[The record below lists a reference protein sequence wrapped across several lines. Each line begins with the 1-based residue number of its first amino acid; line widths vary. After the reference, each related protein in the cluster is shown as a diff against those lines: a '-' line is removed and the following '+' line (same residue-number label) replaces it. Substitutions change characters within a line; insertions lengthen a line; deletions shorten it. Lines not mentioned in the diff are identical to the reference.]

1 MQAAELALFTLKTHE
16 HSNTVREKTKV
27 KLRLNKLR
35 ERLRQNRGHLVVEST
50 FVYPLMFFVLFFL
63 MFLGNMFYLRAR
75 IDSMV
80 TQEAIRYAAEYAN
93 PNLAAFEE
101 EIPTTVEGKELT
113 KDLYRY
119 INIFSKEENLDTEL
133 SDRIGETS
141 GYFTGMNPDNIV
153 IKEYRAKN
161 YVIYQSYVVEVTYEL
176 KTPIKFLFD
185 DDYLTL
191 DMTARAEVPVTDTAE
206 FIRNVDMAVDLVE
219 RTEAGTKLTEKINDT
234 YAKVEEFLNGE
245 GGVSGDNGAV
255 AGGATG
261 GTTDLES
268 LTVEERQTLADKA
281 AQDYNAKYNSYAKA
295 VAKGYVGVEKTP
307 NGGPSFANTEYV
319 YQENGHK
326 CIVTI
331 EATGS
336 RKQDFKQANEYIK
349 KHYGIDKPDD
359 YTWHHLDNYDVAT
372 NTITM
377 ELVLTEVHK
386 ATVPHSGGCAQYK
399 AATGK
404 AYKS

>member
-1 MQAAELALFTLKTHE
+1 M
-16 HSNTVREKTKV
+16 

-234 YAKVEEFLNGE
+234 YAKVDEFLNGE
-245 GGVSGDNGAV
+245 GGASGDNGAV

-261 GTTDLES
+261 GTTGTGARYGEQKI
-268 LTVEERQTLADKA
+268 TKEEYKKLRDHSPTDEIRDMVNEGIEFPIPDPALPGLMADKFEA
-281 AQDYNAKYNSYAKA
+281 DHIVSMKNIVRMEGFEKLTYEQQLEVLNNPINFVGLSKSANTSKQNKTYEQWTHYKKGSSEEIEVDKAFRAEMMAKEKSIEGQLQKQIDDL
-295 VAKGYVGVEKTP
+295 VAK
-307 NGGPSFANTEYV
+307 NQAGGN
-319 YQENGHK
+319 
-326 CIVTI
+326 
-331 EATGS
+331 
-336 RKQDFKQANEYIK
+336 
-349 KHYGIDKPDD
+349 
-359 YTWHHLDNYDVAT
+359 
-372 NTITM
+372 
-377 ELVLTEVHK
+377 
-386 ATVPHSGGCAQYK
+386 
-399 AATGK
+399 
-404 AYKS
+404 

>member
-1 MQAAELALFTLKTHE
+1 
-16 HSNTVREKTKV
+16 
-27 KLRLNKLR
+27 
-35 ERLRQNRGHLVVEST
+35 
-50 FVYPLMFFVLFFL
+50 LFFL

-119 INIFSKEENLDTEL
+119 INIFSKEENLDTKL

-153 IKEYRAKN
+153 IKEHRAKN
-161 YVIYQSYVVEVTYEL
+161 YVIYQSYVVEVAYEL

-245 GGVSGDNGAV
+245 GGASDDNGAV

-261 GTTDLES
+261 GTNKVTSAQEYAEKVSDKTKVNGTYANSYTASEILR
-268 LTVEERQTLADKA
+268 EELYDAGVSNPPYGNAAHHIVPWNDSRAKEARDILDEYGIEYNSAANGVFLPTEKNEYTGNTTMHVGNHSKEYITEITNRIRQAE
-281 AQDYNAKYNSYAKA
+281 QDYGTKEAVVKELNSIREDLLNGTLQLNEAK
-295 VAKGYVGVEKTP
+295 E
-307 NGGPSFANTEYV
+307 
-319 YQENGHK
+319 
-326 CIVTI
+326 
-331 EATGS
+331 
-336 RKQDFKQANEYIK
+336 
-349 KHYGIDKPDD
+349 
-359 YTWHHLDNYDVAT
+359 
-372 NTITM
+372 
-377 ELVLTEVHK
+377 
-386 ATVPHSGGCAQYK
+386 
-399 AATGK
+399 
-404 AYKS
+404 

>member
-1 MQAAELALFTLKTHE
+1 
-16 HSNTVREKTKV
+16 
-27 KLRLNKLR
+27 
-35 ERLRQNRGHLVVEST
+35 
-50 FVYPLMFFVLFFL
+50 
-63 MFLGNMFYLRAR
+63 MFYLRAR

-93 PNLAAFEE
+93 PNLAEFEE
-101 EIPTTVEGKELT
+101 EIPTTVDGKQITE
-113 KDLYRY
+113 DLYRY
-119 INIFSKEENLDTEL
+119 INIFSKEENLDTKL

-153 IKEYRAKN
+153 IKEHRAKN

-245 GGVSGDNGAV
+245 GGASDDNGAV

-261 GTTDLES
+261 GTNKVTSAQEYAEKVSDKTKVNGTYANSYTASEILR
-268 LTVEERQTLADKA
+268 EELYDAGVSNPP
-281 AQDYNAKYNSYAKA
+281 YGNAVHHIVPWNDSRAKEARDILDEYGIEYNSAANGVFLPTEKNEYTGNATMHVGNHSKEYITEITNRIRQAEQEYGTKEA
-295 VAKGYVGVEKTP
+295 VVKELNSIREDLL
-307 NGGPSFANTEYV
+307 NGTLQLNE
-319 YQENGHK
+319 
-326 CIVTI
+326 
-331 EATGS
+331 
-336 RKQDFKQANEYIK
+336 ANE
-349 KHYGIDKPDD
+349 
-359 YTWHHLDNYDVAT
+359 
-372 NTITM
+372 
-377 ELVLTEVHK
+377 
-386 ATVPHSGGCAQYK
+386 
-399 AATGK
+399 
-404 AYKS
+404 